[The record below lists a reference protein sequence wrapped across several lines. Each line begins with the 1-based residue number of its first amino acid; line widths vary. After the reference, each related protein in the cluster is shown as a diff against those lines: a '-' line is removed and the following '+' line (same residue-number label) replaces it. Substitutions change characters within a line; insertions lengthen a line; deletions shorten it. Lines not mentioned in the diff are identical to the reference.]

1 LKVAAVTGASRGL
14 GYAIQK
20 ELVRLGYKVISMSR
34 TDPGDEQHVFY
45 ALDLADQAS
54 ILEAASQVEKNWGEG
69 IDLLVNCAGF
79 GISGPF
85 EETSLRDIRKQFD
98 VNVFGAWELTR
109 QLIPLLEKKRG
120 RILFVS
126 SVAATIPIPF
136 QSFYSVSKAAIT
148 HMSLCLDNELI
159 PLGMRSLCVELGDI
173 STTFTDHRCLTVAEE
188 DPIYGN
194 RAINSIR
201 KMENDERCGS
211 DVEPL
216 ARRIVKLTTQKRTP
230 KPVQGFGPG
239 YRTLLFLAKILP
251 VRLMNGILYKLYA
264 KS

>member
-1 LKVAAVTGASRGL
+1 MKVAAVTGASRGL

-45 ALDLADQAS
+45 PLDLADQAS
-54 ILEAASQVEKNWGEG
+54 IQEAASEVEKNWGEG

-173 STTFTDHRCLTVAEE
+173 STTFTDHRLKMICSEKYKERCERSVLMMEKDERTGERPEEVA
-188 DPIYGN
+188 PKILKKALSTNPPPKWTHGIKYSFLSSLY
-194 RAINSIR
+194 RLLSPRISNSI
-201 KMENDERCGS
+201 
-211 DVEPL
+211 L
-216 ARRIVKLTTQKRTP
+216 RR
-230 KPVQGFGPG
+230 
-239 YRTLLFLAKILP
+239 
-251 VRLMNGILYKLYA
+251 LYG
-264 KS
+264 